1 MSIVEN
7 QTFAELGVRPEI
19 VAALEKVGVTHAFP
33 IQALTLPVAL
43 QRHDIIGQAKTG
55 TGKTLGFGIPLLQ
68 HAIAPGESGFDELK
82 EPGAPR
88 ALVVVPTRE
97 LAVQVAKDLEQ
108 ASTTR
113 KVRVVQIYGGRAFEP
128 QIEALKRGG
137 EVGVGTP
144 SRRLDLLHIGR
155 ARWRK

>member
-7 QTFAELGVRPEI
+7 QTFAELGVIPEI
-19 VAALEKVGVTHAFP
+19 VSALEKVDVTHPFP

-68 HAIAPGESGFDELK
+68 HVIAPGEAGFEDQK
-82 EPGAPR
+82 EPGAPQG
-88 ALVVVPTRE
+88 LIVVPTRE

-113 KVRVVQIYGGRAFEP
+113 KE
-128 QIEALKRGG
+128 
-137 EVGVGTP
+137 
-144 SRRLDLLHIGR
+144 IGR
-155 ARWRK
+155 ASCREREEMTVL